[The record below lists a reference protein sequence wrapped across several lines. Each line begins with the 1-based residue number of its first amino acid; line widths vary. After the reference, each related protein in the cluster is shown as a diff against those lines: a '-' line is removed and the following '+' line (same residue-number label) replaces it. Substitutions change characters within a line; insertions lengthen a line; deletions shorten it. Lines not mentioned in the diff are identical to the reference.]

1 MVRPNSIVLTHLG
14 ESVPPYLLDCIKQIR
29 LWNPDAYVYLILD
42 DCHKGQPFFTHL
54 DDEYGVRLAFRS
66 MLEQTPEHKYF
77 LENFKGDLVFR
88 KGYWRHVKERFFLI
102 QELMVKEDL
111 TNILAMEY
119 DVLLYINIDSMIN
132 ESLKGTKNMRMV
144 RDNDQRGHPAFL
156 FIPTVESIRKFN
168 FFLCSIIQIPLEDMQ
183 SLAAYADNSHEMKYF
198 PVITEE
204 RNRSIEK
211 RTSKEGHKS
220 NNPFYLSDEF
230 GRFNMLFD
238 SLTVGQWVG
247 GIDSRNMGGKKIS
260 PYHNESALYNI
271 NEMSLNWK
279 KDPETFLW
287 QPFLDGV
294 LLATIHVHCKAL
306 SCFMSDRSDFP
317 KDDYNVGAVNSG
329 LLPN

>member
-14 ESVPPYLLDCIKQIR
+14 ESVPPYLRDCVKQIC
-29 LWNPDAYVYLILD
+29 LWNPIAAIYLILD
-42 DCHKGQPFFTHL
+42 DCHKGQAFFTSL
-54 DDEYGVRLAFRS
+54 DDECGVILVFRS

-77 LENFKGDLVFR
+77 IQNFKGDLAFR

-102 QELMVKEDL
+102 HELMVKEDL

-119 DVLLYINIDSMIN
+119 DVLLYINIDSMIK
-132 ESLKGTKNMRMV
+132 ELKDSKVMRMV
-144 RDNDQRGHPAFL
+144 RDNDQRGHPALL
-156 FIPTVESIRKFN
+156 FIPTVESIRRFN
-168 FFLCSIIQIPLEDMQ
+168 NFLISIIHTPLEDMQ
-183 SLAAYADNSHEMKYF
+183 SLAAYADNSGAMKYF

-204 RNRSIEK
+204 RNRSIKK
-211 RTSKEGHKS
+211 RISTQGHS
-220 NNPFYLSDEF
+220 SENPFYLSDEF
-230 GRFNMLFD
+230 ERFNMLFD

-247 GIDSRNMGGKKIS
+247 GIDSRNTGGHKIAK
-260 PYHNESALYNI
+260 YENESALYNI

-294 LLATIHVHCKAL
+294 LLATIHVHSKAL
-306 SCFMSDRSDFP
+306 SCFISDRSDYP
-317 KDDYNVGAVNSG
+317 KDDYDVAAVNSG